1 MRTMFDKKVNLVIGI
16 ILMVIGIIGA
26 IITIDYIIAEYDNP
40 EEPPG
45 LGYRYLLLAFG
56 MIFFVILG
64 GSILFYQIRMWKLD

>member
-1 MRTMFDKKVNLVIGI
+1 MFDKKVNLVIGI

-40 EEPPG
+40 EETPG